1 MVPLASNEGEL
12 RVPGEEQAR
21 AASAAGTVGSREA
34 CPKLRTR
41 GAPNPS
47 ISAGETRADGT
58 RQAPTP
64 GTLLGK
70 PRRRGPRLARN
81 AETQNGGVGGF
92 SEFYLTLKA
101 LYHFH

>member
-12 RVPGEEQAR
+12 RVPGEEQAS